1 MKKILL
7 IVLLLSLGFSHTT
20 DLPSKVEIEMM
31 TEEEKLLLYE
41 EHRINPYNNM
51 LWTGILPT
59 SGHYRVHKWKRGFG
73 IYLAGMLISQI
84 AYGSM
89 GLNNSDYTM
98 GTESDAYY
106 DDNFEGLNF
115 DKSMKAIIC
124 VLIADTYIQT
134 KKHNKN
140 LYKTIFDD
148 IPE

>member
-73 IYLAGMLISQI
+73 IYLAGTVDFTDCLRNPWGLIIQI
-84 AYGSM
+84 IPWAQNRTLIM
-89 GLNNSDYTM
+89 M
-98 GTESDAYY
+98 
-106 DDNFEGLNF
+106 
-115 DKSMKAIIC
+115 II
-124 VLIADTYIQT
+124 LKD
-134 KKHNKN
+134 
-140 LYKTIFDD
+140 
-148 IPE
+148 